1 LAGCCGFNGTEL
13 ARVDWIH
20 RMDVLPPE
28 ILAARSTGEVRDSI
42 FNHPTKFLA
51 AACSPVVRL
60 WIGTSRPINASP
72 CRSSVDMPRRSK

>member
-28 ILAARSTGEVRDSI
+28 ILAARSDGEVRDSI
-42 FNHPTKFLA
+42 LNHPTEFFA
-51 AACSPVVRL
+51 AACSPVVGYGL
-60 WIGTSRPINASP
+60 GLLAP
-72 CRSSVDMPRRSK
+72 